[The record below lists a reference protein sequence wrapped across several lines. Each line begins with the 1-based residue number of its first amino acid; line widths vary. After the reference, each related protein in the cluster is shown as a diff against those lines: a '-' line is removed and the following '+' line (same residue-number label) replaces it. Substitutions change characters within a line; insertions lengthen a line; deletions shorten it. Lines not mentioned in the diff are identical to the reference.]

1 MSVSSPER
9 VGHLPSS
16 AMDDSWRT
24 WLMTGARRPPID
36 HRRVRGANKG
46 LKKMLVEGMGNGSEG
61 PRSWLK
67 FSGAMVRQAVDDG
80 VRALPPQQKQ
90 LIKLAYFGGL
100 TNAEIAER
108 LGLPISSVERGLRQ
122 AIARVSEY
130 VERGRAAGRK
140 ALYALLLF
148 FFFYGRSAAD
158 ALNPAPTSEGLVRVA
173 AMAAVAATA
182 GAVLFAQPA
191 SPARLAPVEPV
202 SVAGDRLG
210 EAAANASRAAT
221 ARDLPGRRAGK
232 SAAGDCSSSNDSSGD
247 QRAGDYSSGRSSSPA
262 NRAPATAATCET
274 LFSRRV
280 GRVDNNSVD
289 SRDHVVAIRDQVG
302 EHRIVAHGV
311 HREIAPPRGGGV
323 DDERGRVRVQVRLQ
337 LGPHIGGR
345 VPVVGRDA

>member
-9 VGHLPSS
+9 VDHLPSS

-24 WLMTGARRPPID
+24 WLMTGTRRPPID
-36 HRRVRGANKG
+36 RRRVRGANKG

-108 LGLPISSVERGLRQ
+108 LGVTISTVERGLRQ

-140 ALYALLLF
+140 ALYALLF
-148 FFFYGRSAAD
+148 YFYGRSAAD

-182 GAVLFAQPA
+182 GAVLLVQPA

-202 SVAGDRLG
+202 SVAGDRLE
-210 EAAANASRAAT
+210 EAPANARRAAT

-247 QRAGDYSSGRSSSPA
+247 QRAGDYSSDRSSRPA
-262 NRAPATAATCET
+262 NRAPATEATCET
-274 LFSRRV
+274 QFSRGV
-280 GRVDNNSVD
+280 GRVHHNSVD
-289 SRDHVVAIRDQVG
+289 GRDHVVAIRDQVG
-302 EHRIVAHGV
+302 EHPIVAHGV
-311 HREIAPPRGGGV
+311 HREIAPPRRGGV

-337 LGPHIGGR
+337 QGPNIGSR

>member
-9 VGHLPSS
+9 VDHLPSS
-16 AMDDSWRT
+16 ATDDSWRT
-24 WLMTGARRPPID
+24 WLMTGTRRPPID
-36 HRRVRGANKG
+36 RRRVRGANKG

-90 LIKLAYFGGL
+90 FIKLAYFGGL
-100 TNAEIAER
+100 TNAQIAER
-108 LGLPISSVERGLRQ
+108 LGVTISTVERGLRQ

-140 ALYALLLF
+140 ALYALLF
-148 FFFYGRSAAD
+148 YFYGRSAAD

-182 GAVLFAQPA
+182 GAFLFGQPA

-202 SVAGDRLG
+202 SVPVVVSEQPLQTQDVQLPHATYRVVKQEKAQPALG
-210 EAAANASRAAT
+210 AAAASARRAAT
-221 ARDLPGRRAGK
+221 VRDLPGHRAGK
-232 SAAGDCSSSNDSSGD
+232 SAAGDCSSRNHPSGD

-262 NRAPATAATCET
+262 NRAPATEATCET
-274 LFSRRV
+274 QSSRGV
-280 GRVDNNSVD
+280 GRVDHDSVD
-289 SRDHVVAIRDQVG
+289 RSHHVVAIRDQVG

-311 HREIAPPRGGGV
+311 HREITPPRRGSV
-323 DDERGRVRVQVRLQ
+323 DD
-337 LGPHIGGR
+337 
-345 VPVVGRDA
+345 